1 MSRLRNRVVFLC
13 LVKLRN
19 FHWPPLA
26 LQVKMLTV
34 AQEALEPGA
43 GPAPA
48 PRLHPSSPCPC
59 RSGLDL
65 PSHARL
71 LTQGWRTCCS
81 SAETLGPSS
90 GCSWHPLVLRSLLQ
104 LPRKASPSPR
114 TRRPQVI
121 FSFILHTVSF
131 LVSCLSLPPARLWV
145 PCGQDPCLPR
155 AWRRVAAI
163 NSPGM
168 ISRKY
173 K

>member
-34 AQEALEPGA
+34 AQEALKPGA

-104 LPRKASPSPR
+104 FPRKASPSPR
-114 TRRPQVI
+114 TWPSPGHLLVH
-121 FSFILHTVSF
+121 SPYSF
-131 LVSCLSLPPARLWV
+131 LLGFVPVSPASQTVGTMRAGPLPSQGLAQSG
-145 PCGQDPCLPR
+145 C
-155 AWRRVAAI
+155 
-163 NSPGM
+163 
-168 ISRKY
+168 Y